1 MAIICSLQEDG
12 AGSGENLPTSRR
24 KHSSGFKNIYR
35 VHEKI
40 TVNHF
45 WIQERTD
52 SNNYRL
58 QKLLV
63 FGLVRLFRGLEL
75 VEYIYEANLLE
86 RLTDCS
92 PASPA
97 MAVSSGKSKSQEQEA
112 DWVS

>member
-12 AGSGENLPTSRR
+12 AGSGENLPTSQR

-45 WIQERTD
+45 WIQEHTD

-63 FGLVRLFRGLEL
+63 LGLVRLFRGLEL
-75 VEYIYEANLLE
+75 VEYIYIYIRSQLIRAAY
-86 RLTDCS
+86 RL
-92 PASPA
+92 
-97 MAVSSGKSKSQEQEA
+97 
-112 DWVS
+112 

>member
-1 MAIICSLQEDG
+1 MLGSNPEVASIYSLQKDG
-12 AGSGENLPTSRR
+12 AGSGENLLTSRR
-24 KHSSGFKNIYR
+24 KHSSGFKNTYR

-63 FGLVRLFRGLEL
+63 FGISQGSLE
-75 VEYIYEANLLE
+75 
-86 RLTDCS
+86 D
-92 PASPA
+92 
-97 MAVSSGKSKSQEQEA
+97 
-112 DWVS
+112 

>member
-12 AGSGENLPTSRR
+12 AGSGENLPTSQR

-45 WIQERTD
+45 WIQEHTD

-63 FGLVRLFRGLEL
+63 LGLVRLFRGLEL